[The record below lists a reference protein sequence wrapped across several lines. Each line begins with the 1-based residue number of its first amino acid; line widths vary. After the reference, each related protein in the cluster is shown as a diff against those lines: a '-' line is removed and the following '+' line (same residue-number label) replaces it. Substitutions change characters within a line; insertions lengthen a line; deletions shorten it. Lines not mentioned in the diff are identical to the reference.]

1 MAVNAA
7 VDQSPPIDGRPEDEF
22 VKRLHAAM
30 RDKGWNQAQTARAA
44 SEHLAPGETFNAVN
58 LSHYLK
64 GRSRP
69 GPRYRRALAK
79 ALALGDTPEVRAAP
93 KARRRKRPSTPLKG
107 QATRQQAPDPLR
119 DVLRVD
125 DEGDYVRLQ
134 IDTRVPWSVALKV
147 LDALKGPG
155 L

>member
-7 VDQSPPIDGRPEDEF
+7 IDESPPIDGRPEDEF
-22 VKRLHAAM
+22 VERLHAAM
-30 RDKGWNQAQTARAA
+30 RDKGWTQAQTARAV

-79 ALALGDTPEVRAAP
+79 ALALGDTPEMRAPP
-93 KARRRKRPSTPLKG
+93 KAYRRRKTSTPGKDRT
-107 QATRQQAPDPLR
+107 ARQQAPDPSR
-119 DVLRVD
+119 DLLRVD
-125 DEGDYVRLQ
+125 DEGDCVRLQ
-134 IDTRVPWSVALKV
+134 IDNRVPWGVALKV
-147 LDALKGPG
+147 LDALKGPRS
-155 L
+155 